1 MNRDALLASL
11 IGFGI
16 GLLITGALLVGP
28 NLIKGFPH
36 ITLPKIAFLQKN
48 SASPT
53 PTPSPTPAPVSFTIT
68 SPVADAIVTSSDLLV
83 SGTAPT
89 AAIVIVAGPL
99 DEDVMVVKDDGKY
112 AGKISLTEG
121 KNDVTVT
128 SFINGKGTMQT
139 VTIFYTK
146 GNL

>member
-28 NLIKGFPH
+28 NLIKGFPR
-36 ITLPKIAFLQKN
+36 INLPKITFFQKGTTQV
-48 SASPT
+48 T
-53 PTPSPTPAPVSFTIT
+53 PTPSPTPAPISFTIT
-68 SPVADAIVTSSDLLV
+68 SPLSEAIVATSDLLV

-89 AAIVIVAGPL
+89 AAIVVVAGPL

-128 SFINGKGTMQT
+128 SFTNGKGTTQT
-139 VTIFYTK
+139 VTVFYTK
-146 GNL
+146 ENL